1 MALVLDQI
9 SSPLD
14 LDLALITPQG
24 LYLVL
29 VTTPLDLALTIHQDL
44 ALVTSPLDLDLVTSP
59 LDLDL
64 VTIPQDPHLII
75 TQDQDLVTSHQG
87 LDQALAFEYF
97 SKNH

>member
-1 MALVLDQI
+1 MILQDHYDYILCMI
-9 SSPLD
+9 GS
-14 LDLALITPQG
+14 G
-24 LYLVL
+24 LGQ
-29 VTTPLDLALTIHQDL
+29 DLALT
-44 ALVTSPLDLDLVTSP
+44 TP

-75 TQDQDLVTSHQG
+75 TQDQDLVTSHQD